1 MHVRSLQGYF
11 NAGQPLEP
19 TNSS

>member
-19 TNSS
+19 TTSS